1 MQGTVNCRTQRIGV
15 IVAVLDDGARRY
27 ENIEP
32 GVNLMINLDGA
43 SEITY
48 LNVMAKASLAEE

>member
-1 MQGTVNCRTQRIGV
+1 LHLTLV
-15 IVAVLDDGARRY
+15 IRRGDDGARRY